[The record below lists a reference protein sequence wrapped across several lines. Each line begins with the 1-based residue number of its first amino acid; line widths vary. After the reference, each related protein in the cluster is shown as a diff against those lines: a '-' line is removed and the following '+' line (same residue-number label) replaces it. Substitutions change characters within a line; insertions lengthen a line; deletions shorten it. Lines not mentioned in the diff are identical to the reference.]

1 MNSDNVRTKQN
12 VEKEENNLKIIQ
24 KMMKNGNEEKQRI
37 KLKNKKEDNP
47 GYRTKIKLCFFF

>member
-47 GYRTKIKLCFFF
+47 LKKKN